1 MVCAIAIVTLAT
13 LAIASPVSAARKSS
27 PIASTLFGTAKPHF
41 SQAKKGGVS
50 LVVIG
55 PVQSF
60 PSGDALVPV
69 IVENRTNHKINDVEV
84 SGPAMVSSKIVGS
97 GDSQGFDPITVG
109 VGQIDLGFVYFQ
121 NGIPSKSKF
130 RFSINYGNGAS
141 PDQIDLK
148 VTAADYSQGSI
159 FGIIKNTSGEFAAG
173 PLNVNVYCFSKTGAV
188 LSEQDGDVGPET
200 LNKNATTS
208 FQADLYGSSCP
219 TYLAGSTSFNNEG

>member
-1 MVCAIAIVTLAT
+1 MNRAKTVCAIVLVTLAVF
-13 LAIASPVSAARKSS
+13 AIASSVSATTKSS
-27 PIASTLFGTAKPHF
+27 PLASTLFGTARPHF
-41 SQAKKGGVS
+41 SQGKKSSVS

-84 SGPAMVSSKIVGS
+84 SGPAMLGSKIVGS

-121 NGIPSKSKF
+121 NGIPPKSKF
-130 RFSINYGNGAS
+130 RFTINYGNGVS

-159 FGIIKNTSGEFAAG
+159 DGIIRNTSGQFAAG
-173 PLNVNVYCFSKTGAV
+173 PLNVNVY
-188 LSEQDGDVGPET
+188 
-200 LNKNATTS
+200 
-208 FQADLYGSSCP
+208 
-219 TYLAGSTSFNNEG
+219 